1 MRKTIEFKR
10 KFSLLEMYQAVV
22 YLPWAIVKLIGN
34 NRKKLVD
41 QKFIERMNLAVTE
54 VNGCAAC
61 SYAHT
66 KMALSQGMSKE
77 EISDFLSGGNDFI
90 KPEEAKAIIF
100 AQHYAD
106 SRAYPKQYSYDSIV
120 KEYGENKSEII
131 ISAVQIMMVGNIYGI
146 PLSAIISRFKGAP
159 YKDSSLFYEL
169 SMLIVGVLYFP
180 LALIHGTLK
189 TIVGFPNK
197 RLDSSPS

>member
-1 MRKTIEFKR
+1 MRKTIEFKS

-41 QKFIERMNLAVTE
+41 QKCIERMNLAVTE

-77 EISDFLSGGNDFI
+77 EISNLLSGGNDFI

-106 SRAYPKQYSYDSIV
+106 SRAYPKQYAYNSIV
-120 KEYGENKSEII
+120 NEYGEDKAEII
-131 ISAVQIMMVGNIYGI
+131 ISAVQIIMVGNIYGI
-146 PLSAIISRFKGAP
+146 PLSAVISRFKGAA
-159 YKDSSLFYEL
+159 YKDSSLFYEF
-169 SMLIVGVLYFP
+169 SMLIVGLLLFP
-180 LALIHGTLK
+180 LTLIHGSLK
-189 TIVGFPNK
+189 AILGFPNK
-197 RLDSSPS
+197 RLDSSVS